1 MNRPWRCLEE
11 MHTLSGVAAEW
22 KRHTGSA
29 FESFRVGFLQ
39 KAKRLASSFPCP
51 HKAGCAHQVFQRGD
65 GFIGV
70 CKDDDGT
77 GCDDIPL
84 TAADVEVWELNFPR
98 LGRAVAQALKCDL
111 KDTAL
116 GLERTRQ
123 IASIGDGPLP
133 ILLTIQHDEDGFAD
147 TVARLVARFPKGFIL
162 LAPTS
167 RFCNAAA
174 TELLGRVNAGFF
186 TLEQHVNVMA
196 NGTLHAPKS
205 GGELF
210 VRYLPEKQNDLRKNE
225 AIKIIAILSKLRSE
239 RARQKAPLFD
249 VFKLLVMDGM
259 TQKQA
264 ARECKCSPG
273 LMSLRV
279 KQLEKRFGMK
289 VNTLRNYTSDIQESS
304 VVKGDRFRKKK
315 QGAQPDAYEPGE
327 AHGSEDSPEE
337 DSVDDYDQ

>member
-1 MNRPWRCLEE
+1 MNQAWRCLEE
-11 MHTLSGVAAEW
+11 LPGLSGVAAEW
-22 KRHTGSA
+22 KRYAGTQ
-29 FESFRVGFLQ
+29 FDPLRKGFLQ
-39 KAKRLASSFPCP
+39 KASRRASSIPCP
-51 HKAGCAHQVFQRGD
+51 TKIGCTHQVTPRGN
-65 GFIGV
+65 GFVGV
-70 CKDDDGT
+70 CKDDEGT

-133 ILLTIQHDEDGFAD
+133 ILLTIQHDEDGFVD

-167 RFCNAAA
+167 RFCNATA
-174 TELLGRVNAGFF
+174 TEMMGRVNAGLF
-186 TLEQHVNVMA
+186 TLEQQVNLMP

-210 VRYLPEKQNDLRKNE
+210 ARYLPEKQDDLRKSE
-225 AIKIIAILSKLRSE
+225 ASKIIAILTKLRSE

-249 VFKLLVMDGM
+249 VFMLLVMEGA

-264 ARECKCSPG
+264 ARKCKCVPG
-273 LMSLRV
+273 TMSLRV
-279 KQLEKRFGMK
+279 KELEKRFGMK
-289 VNTLRNYTSDIQESS
+289 IDVLRSYTSDVQESS

-315 QGAQPDAYEPGE
+315 QGAQPDAYEPGD
-327 AHGSEDSPEE
+327 AYGSEDSPEE